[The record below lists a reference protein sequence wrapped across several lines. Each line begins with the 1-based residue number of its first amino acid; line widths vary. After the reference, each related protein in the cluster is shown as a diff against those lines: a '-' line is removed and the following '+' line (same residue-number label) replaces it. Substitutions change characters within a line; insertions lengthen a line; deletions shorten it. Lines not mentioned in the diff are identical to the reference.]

1 MHWGQPLARVE
12 DSGGY
17 PLPAW
22 PAPGWC
28 RRMAGLLLALV
39 DAGLARWTARDGRR
53 WSQQAYYGMQRRLSM
68 WVQDRRQ
75 REGFAP
81 SCGRPATLLMATGKL
96 NITVCFLSS
105 VWFLHT
111 VKSLCFLLGHGKV
124 LFAMP
129 ASSGAAA
136 GNSSLGI

>member
-105 VWFLHT
+105 VSHCASFWDT
-111 VKSLCFLLGHGKV
+111 AKSSSPCRLRRVPLLGILRWV
-124 LFAMP
+124 FRLLMAY
-129 ASSGAAA
+129 
-136 GNSSLGI
+136 